1 MNEDRRNDVSVR
13 TDSFGSPPEAFI
25 REHELAVTNQ

>member
-13 TDSFGSPPEAFI
+13 TDSLGSALEAFI
-25 REHELAVTNQ
+25 REHELDVTNQ